1 LLVFGPGSVIAKQ
14 FSPVHPFHGVE
25 VDMKDKSKKQK
36 KKSLVLTSVDVKNI
50 VTGGMCGVIIDD

>member
-1 LLVFGPGSVIAKQ
+1 
-14 FSPVHPFHGVE
+14 
-25 VDMKDKSKKQK
+25 MKDKSKKQK